1 MSKYGLPPP
10 GSQRRGASVPAMGS
24 QSRGQPRPALGSQT
38 PSRTQGGYALPKPGS
53 NAQKGYVG
61 GDPTPDP

>member
-38 PSRTQGGYALPKPGS
+38 ASRTQGGYALPKPGMDKKWPRAVQDYPS
-53 NAQKGYVG
+53 
-61 GDPTPDP
+61 D